1 MTPSN
6 GTRIAALAAAA
17 LLMLPG
23 SAFAAHHRRHTV
35 RSSVSVPQPIIVVP
49 HIYDAGGDGSA
60 APAGPNVS
68 LFDPVAVAKALGNDA
83 LTQLGL
89 PPLS

>member
-23 SAFAAHHRRHTV
+23 GAFAAHHARHRV
-35 RSSVSVPQPIIVVP
+35 RSSVSIPQPTIVVP
-49 HIYDAGGDGSA
+49 HIYDAGGDGGA
-60 APAGPNVS
+60 GPAPANVQ
-68 LFDPVAVAKALGNDA
+68 LFDPLAVAKAIGNDA
-83 LTQLGL
+83 LVQLGL
-89 PPLS
+89 PPLP

>member
-23 SAFAAHHRRHTV
+23 GAFAAHHARHRV

-60 APAGPNVS
+60 APATSFS
-68 LFDPVAVAKALGNDA
+68 LFDPLVVAKALGNDA
-83 LTQLGL
+83 LAQLGL
-89 PPLS
+89 PPLP